1 MSRTIL
7 MIRDA
12 LNWVAAKGVS
22 LGYLL
27 PDQLELVLYVGLA
40 VYFGILILQQ
50 QA

>member
-1 MSRTIL
+1 

-12 LNWVAAKGVS
+12 LNWVAARAVS
-22 LGYLL
+22 VGYLL
-27 PDQLELVLYVGLA
+27 PDELELVLYVGLA